1 MDRVASSSVVGQ
13 TERQR
18 LILRVSDK
26 FSAGGVSGEVTRDR
40 VSHARNRAPLTRSF
54 NRHCTARRGRRGR
67 CRAELAGPRTRHG
80 RCAREPPS
88 ASELAPTHRRFH
100 HVADPY
106 GCANPDDLA
115 DPDKLADPLNSASP
129 RDITDPENPSDPE
142 NLSSP
147 DPERQCPGR

>member
-40 VSHARNRAPLTRSF
+40 VSHARNRAPLGGSCDRD
-54 NRHCTARRGRRGR
+54 RTARRGRRGR

-80 RCAREPPS
+80 RCAREHPA
-88 ASELAPTHRRFH
+88 ASGLAPTHRRFH
-100 HVADPY
+100 HVADPHD
-106 GCANPDDLA
+106 CADPNDLT

-129 RDITDPENPSDPE
+129 RDITDPEN
-142 NLSSP
+142 LSNP